1 MVFYVEVIIYGDS
14 LVPPRMRFGH
24 VIDEGLVLFGREVVA
39 REEIE
44 HDLNLDQRISWRRID
59 QSARKKIYNVSK
71 CTYRGTKKNPTPFI
85 LHVKYYYEDRP
96 RGNGD

>member
-14 LVPPRMRFGH
+14 LVLPRMRFGH
-24 VIDEGLVLFGREVVA
+24 LIDEGLVLSGREVVA

-59 QSARKKIYNVSK
+59 QSAEGEKMYNLIKS
-71 CTYRGTKKNPTPFI
+71 I
-85 LHVKYYYEDRP
+85 
-96 RGNGD
+96 

>member
-14 LVPPRMRFGH
+14 LVLPRMRFGH
-24 VIDEGLVLFGREVVA
+24 LIDEGLVLFGREVVA

-59 QSARKKIYNVSK
+59 QSAEGKKMYNLIKS
-71 CTYRGTKKNPTPFI
+71 TYIRRGTKKNFYTI
-85 LHVKYYYEDRP
+85 YLKTS
-96 RGNGD
+96 